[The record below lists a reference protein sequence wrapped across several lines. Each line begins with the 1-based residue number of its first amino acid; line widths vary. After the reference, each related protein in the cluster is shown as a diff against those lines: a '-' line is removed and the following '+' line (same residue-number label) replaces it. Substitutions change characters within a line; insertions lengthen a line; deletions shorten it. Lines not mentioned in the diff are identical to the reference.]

1 MINICRVKLCNLPL
15 PPADSA
21 ACGGGDTGARA
32 FAALLGAAAFPLDRR
47 AHAGSV
53 TLVAVGIAGGSGGAA
68 AGLRLPFGGGRRSVR
83 RKNGGTVGGRLFC
96 RPRPPAVSPGGAAG
110 SGKGYHPR
118 APIASYGFVTLTG
131 TVQCGNRYRLL
142 HSAVRP
148 AVSSSSIRLILVFD
162 RQVPSS
168 SPPQQ

>member
-1 MINICRVKLCNLPL
+1 MQLAASPGGFSRLRRRGHGCAGVRSPFGRVGVSFGPARPCGQRYFGCRR
-15 PPADSA
+15 DSRWVRRR
-21 ACGGGDTGARA
+21 GGGTA
-32 FAALLGAAAFPLDRR
+32 
-47 AHAGSV
+47 
-53 TLVAVGIAGGSGGAA
+53 VAV
-68 AGLRLPFGGGRRSVR
+68 RCGRRSVR

-96 RPRPPAVSPGGAAG
+96 LPRPPAVSPGGAAG